1 MSSATIEAAL
11 YSTLNSDTT
20 LMAIVSGIYRNVAP
34 PSATYPFL
42 IFQRISSRDSY
53 TLTQRVSSAYRYQ
66 LKVIAEGYS
75 AASATTAMARVD
87 TLLTDQSLS
96 VTGKTLWVM
105 RRVNEFEYA
114 EMGEFGVVYQHV
126 GGDWLIEVA

>member
-11 YSTLNSDTT
+11 FAKLNTDTA
-20 LMAIVSGIYRNVAP
+20 LKAIVSGIYRNVAP
-34 PSATYPFL
+34 PAATYPFL
-42 IFQRISSRDSY
+42 LFQRISSRDSY
-53 TLTQRVSSAYRYQ
+53 TLTKWVSSAYRYQ
-66 LKVIAEGYS
+66 IKVIAEGYS
-75 AASATTAMARVD
+75 ATSASTAMTQVD